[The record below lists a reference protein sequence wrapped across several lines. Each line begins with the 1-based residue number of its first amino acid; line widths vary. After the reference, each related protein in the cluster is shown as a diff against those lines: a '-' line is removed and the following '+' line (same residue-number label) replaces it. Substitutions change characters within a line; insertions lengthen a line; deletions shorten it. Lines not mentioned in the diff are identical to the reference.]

1 MKSIFEIGEE
11 FNCRDFLPI
20 ATGKVRLELGQST
33 KDKIVAGRDFLLDFL
48 KRAKEPVYGINT
60 GFGSLC
66 NTQISDEQLGK
77 LQENLMMSH
86 ACGVGPA
93 VPPEVVRIML
103 CLKIKSLSFGNSG
116 VQLETVERLLDFY
129 NNDLLPYVP
138 ESGSLGASGD
148 LAPLAHLCLPLIGKG
163 SFLVDGKAVPAKE
176 VLKQKGWLPVQLGAK
191 EGLALLNGT
200 QFMSSWAV
208 YLLLQGYAIAAKA
221 NFVAAASLDAFM
233 GRYEP
238 FDDSLHQVRPHRGQI
253 KTAGEIREWLRGSE
267 LGQRTKQQ
275 VQDPYSFR
283 CIPQVHGA
291 SADTLNY
298 VCSVVN
304 NEINSVTDNPILF
317 PDENKILS
325 GGNFHGQPLALV
337 LDFLAIAMA
346 EYANI
351 SERRT
356 YLLISGQRELPVFL
370 VKDAGLNSGFM
381 IPQYAAAALVSQS
394 KTYCTPSSVDS
405 IVSSNGQEDHVSMG
419 ANAALKCAKVISN
432 TMNVLGIEWLNAAQA
447 LDLRKP
453 LRSSDAIEQ
462 ELKQFRKLVNHYEV
476 DREMAPDMEAATKF
490 LFGELKH

>member
-1 MKSIFEIGEE
+1 MKGIFEIGSE
-11 FNCRDFLPI
+11 FDCRYLLPVARGI
-20 ATGKVRLELGQST
+20 VQLELGQST
-33 KDKIVAGRDFLLDFL
+33 KDAIDSGRRFLLDFL
-48 KRAKEPVYGINT
+48 NKAKDPVYGINT

-66 NTQISDEQLGK
+66 NTRISDEQLGI

-93 VPPEVVRIML
+93 VPPSVVRLML

-116 VQLETVERLLDFY
+116 VQLETIQRLLDFY
-129 NNDLLPYVP
+129 NHDLLPYVP
-138 ESGSLGASGD
+138 EAGSLGASGD

-163 SFLVDGKAVPAKE
+163 SFLVNGKAVPAGE
-176 VLKQKGWLPVQLGAK
+176 VLKQKGWLPIQLGAK

-200 QFMSSWAV
+200 QFMSAWAV
-208 YLLLQGYAIAAKA
+208 YLLLQSFAISEKA

-238 FDDSLHQVRPHRGQI
+238 FDDSLHQVRPHKGQI
-253 KTAGEIREWLRGSE
+253 KTAHDLRELLYGSQ
-267 LGQRTKQQ
+267 LGQSPKQQ

-291 SADTLNY
+291 SLDTLMY
-298 VCSVVN
+298 VSSVVN
-304 NEINSVTDNPILF
+304 TEINSVTDNPILF
-317 PDENKILS
+317 PEENKILS

-337 LDFLAIAMA
+337 LDFLAIAVA
-346 EYANI
+346 EWANI

-394 KTYCTPSSVDS
+394 KGYCMPSSVDS

-419 ANAALKCAKVISN
+419 ANGALKCAKVVKN

-453 LRSSDAIEQ
+453 LQSSEVIEK
-462 ELKQFRKLVNHYEV
+462 ELAQFRKQVSHYEK
-476 DREMAPDMEAATKF
+476 DREMSLDMAKASVF
-490 LFGELKH
+490 LFGDLL

>member
-1 MKSIFEIGEE
+1 MKSIFEIGAE
-11 FNCRDFLPI
+11 FDCKDLLPV
-20 ATGKVRLELGQST
+20 AHGKVELSLGQST
-33 KDKIVAGRDFLLDFL
+33 KDAIVAGRDFLLQFL
-48 KRAKEPVYGINT
+48 KQAKDPVYGINT

-66 NTQISDEQLGK
+66 NTRISDEQLGQ

-93 VPPEVVRIML
+93 VPPHIVRLML

-129 NNDLLPYVP
+129 NHDVLPYVP
-138 ESGSLGASGD
+138 EAGSLGASGD

-163 SFLVDGKAVPAKE
+163 AFLIGGEAVPAAK
-176 VLKQKGWLPVQLGAK
+176 VLKEKGWLPIQLGAK

-200 QFMSSWAV
+200 QFMGAWAV
-208 YLLLQGYAIAAKA
+208 YLCLQGFAIAQKA
-221 NFVAAASLDAFM
+221 NFVAAASLDGFM

-238 FDDSLHQVRPHRGQI
+238 FDDSLHQVRPHKGQI
-253 KTAGEIREWLRGSE
+253 KTAHDMRELLRESEI
-267 LGQRTKQQ
+267 GQRPKQQ

-291 SADTLNY
+291 SLDSLKY
-298 VCSVVN
+298 VASVVN
-304 NEINSVTDNPILF
+304 TEINSVTDNPILF
-317 PDENKILS
+317 PDEHKILS

-337 LDFLAIAMA
+337 LDFLAIAVA
-346 EYANI
+346 EWGNI

-356 YLLISGQRELPVFL
+356 YLLISGQRDLPVFL

-394 KTYCTPSSVDS
+394 KGYCMPSSVDS

-419 ANAALKCAKVISN
+419 ANAALKCAKVVSN

-453 LRSSDAIEQ
+453 LKSSDLIEK
-462 ELKQFRKLVNHYEV
+462 ELVNFRKLVRHYDK
-476 DREMAPDMEAATKF
+476 DREMSPDMATASSF
-490 LFGELKH
+490 LFGDLL

>member
-1 MKSIFEIGEE
+1 MKSIFEIGA
-11 FNCRDFLPI
+11 DFDCKELLPV
-20 ATGKVRLELGQST
+20 AHGKVQLSLGQST
-33 KDKIVAGRDFLLDFL
+33 KDAIVAGRDFLLQFL
-48 KRAKEPVYGINT
+48 KQAKEPVYGINT

-66 NTQISDEQLGK
+66 NTRISDEQLGQ

-93 VPPEVVRIML
+93 VPPHIVRLML

-129 NNDLLPYVP
+129 NHDLLPYVP
-138 ESGSLGASGD
+138 EAGSLGASGD

-163 SFLVDGKAVPAKE
+163 SFLMDGEAVPAAK
-176 VLKQKGWLPVQLGAK
+176 VLKEKGWLPIQLGAK

-200 QFMSSWAV
+200 QFMGAWAV
-208 YLLLQGYAIAAKA
+208 YLCLQGFAIAQKA
-221 NFVAAASLDAFM
+221 NFVAAASLDGFM

-238 FDDSLHQVRPHRGQI
+238 FDDSLHLVRPHHGQI
-253 KTAGEIREWLRGSE
+253 KTAHDMRELLRDSEI
-267 LGQRTKQQ
+267 GQCPKQQ

-291 SADTLNY
+291 SLDSLKY
-298 VCSVVN
+298 VASVVN
-304 NEINSVTDNPILF
+304 TEINSVTDNPILF
-317 PDENKILS
+317 PEEHKILS

-337 LDFLAIAMA
+337 LDFLAIALA
-346 EYANI
+346 EWSNI

-356 YLLISGQRELPVFL
+356 YLLISGQRDLPVFL

-394 KTYCTPSSVDS
+394 KGYCMPSSVDS

-419 ANAALKCAKVISN
+419 ANAALKCAKVVKN

-453 LRSSDAIEQ
+453 LKSSEVIEK
-462 ELKQFRKLVNHYEV
+462 ELLNFRKLVRHYDK
-476 DREMAPDMEAATKF
+476 DREMSPDMAAASSF
-490 LFGELKH
+490 LFGDLL